1 MIRRAPAAAKTVS
14 SIERLEL
21 ALVLDQALG

>member
-1 MIRRAPAAAKTVS
+1 KSDAAQTLSYDEAEELTR

-21 ALVLDQALG
+21 ALR